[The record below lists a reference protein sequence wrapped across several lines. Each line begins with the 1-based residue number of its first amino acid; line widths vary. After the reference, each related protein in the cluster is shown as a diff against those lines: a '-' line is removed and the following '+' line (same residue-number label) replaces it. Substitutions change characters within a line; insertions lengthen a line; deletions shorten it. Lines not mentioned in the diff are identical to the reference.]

1 MLTLPEVIAS
11 HQPCRE
17 LFQSERNGAS
27 PPAHLLTLFNQQW
40 RAFSEVSIRRQHL
53 RSVLAKAGE
62 TGVRAQQLSVC
73 TLQAGSVCSVDAEGV
88 RRVSA
93 LSSVPFHGYVCLLE
107 GERAGGWGKETNR
120 PVWTGGGFSL

>member
-1 MLTLPEVIAS
+1 M
-11 HQPCRE
+11 
-17 LFQSERNGAS
+17 
-27 PPAHLLTLFNQQW
+27 
-40 RAFSEVSIRRQHL
+40 
-53 RSVLAKAGE
+53 RSALAKAGE

-107 GERAGGWGKETNR
+107 GERAGGWGKGTNR